1 MFVHWSNQKAE
12 YRDMES
18 REIHCQQCN
27 KTTQHTFRYHIT
39 KTKHYSVVSVGPGK
53 KDISLVC
60 HVCLSETEIPKNDSK
75 ELIKQYDNEIAVG
88 EANELMSK
96 GKDSKAEGKLKKVL
110 KRDPGYG
117 QALYSMSKCL
127 ISQARYGEAK
137 SYIKNLEDK
146 FPNAPE
152 IKELQDE
159 LPPELDTIEPKKEVI
174 SRVNDPDMQEVT
186 AVLNNNTNEND
197 PDDRNSNTQSEEM
210 CSHCYHEKKL
220 HSIDLSQTDVNPNLL
235 DSAGR
240 ACIGCKDD
248 HLTELCKE
256 FSETSN
262 NKQVTSNNDNI
273 LNEKD
278 VIKSEDLEQLEE
290 KLNKEKM
297 DKKEVAEYLELI
309 ETLQKVGLGNSN
321 TLIEVKQMLIK
332 NRGLDKSNLQYLTE
346 LDIQLSKKV
355 NEITKSVEKAEKD
368 REERQKET
376 DVLKKTEEKKKRLEE
391 LKRQAEEKER
401 KLEEKKRERN
411 SKKVK
416 EAVKTNKSRM
426 NLSKIDECLLFN
438 HELDNATNYVI
449 EQFGDDAGEELH
461 NIVFAN
467 TTDEEWKSFQT
478 AKKTI
483 TELFVRRRYDVWNF
497 MITEEAVKE
506 MYPDGPPPIVN
517 VDHNILPP
525 ETLQLGLYLFWQ
537 STSVV
542 KDENEYNES
551 FERRKDWHDFLNG
564 YVNQEA
570 IQRPLIDIA
579 EIVEELDKKREI
591 IKNYIGIM
599 VRSRNR

>member
-39 KTKHYSVVSVGPGK
+39 KTKHYSVVSVGSGK
-53 KDISLVC
+53 KEITLVC
-60 HVCLSETEIPKNDSK
+60 HACLLETYVDKNDSK

-110 KRDPGYG
+110 KKDPDYG

-159 LPPELDTIEPKKEVI
+159 LPPELDTIESKTPITSSSNEPENEI
-174 SRVNDPDMQEVT
+174 P
-186 AVLNNNTNEND
+186 NTE
-197 PDDRNSNTQSEEM
+197 SEEKL
-210 CSHCYHEKKL
+210 SDYEADYLKRLEHQKDHKDNEDKEKKL
-220 HSIDLSQTDVNPNLL
+220 EESQKRL
-235 DSAGR
+235 
-240 ACIGCKDD
+240 
-248 HLTELCKE
+248 
-256 FSETSN
+256 
-262 NKQVTSNNDNI
+262 
-273 LNEKD
+273 
-278 VIKSEDLEQLEE
+278 
-290 KLNKEKM
+290 
-297 DKKEVAEYLELI
+297 
-309 ETLQKVGLGNSN
+309 
-321 TLIEVKQMLIK
+321 
-332 NRGLDKSNLQYLTE
+332 
-346 LDIQLSKKV
+346 
-355 NEITKSVEKAEKD
+355 EKAEK
-368 REERQKET
+368 E
-376 DVLKKTEEKKKRLEE
+376 LEKKKSSTNSQATSNEVNS
-391 LKRQAEEKER
+391 LKEKN
-401 KLEEKKRERN
+401 N

-416 EAVKTNKSRM
+416 EVVKTNKLKM
-426 NLSKIDECLLFN
+426 NLSKIDECLLLN
-438 HELDNATNYVI
+438 HEMRNAGIHVK
-449 EQFGDDAGEELH
+449 EQYGDDAAEELH
-461 NIVFAN
+461 NMVFAN

-478 AKKTI
+478 ANKTI

-497 MITEEAVKE
+497 MISEKAVKE

-517 VDHNILPP
+517 VDHNLLPP
-525 ETLQLGLYLFWQ
+525 ETLQLGLYLLWE

-542 KDENEYNES
+542 KDENEDNES

-570 IQRPLIDIA
+570 IQRPLI
-579 EIVEELDKKREI
+579 EITEVFEELANKREI

>member
-39 KTKHYSVVSVGPGK
+39 KTKHYSVVSVGSGK
-53 KDISLVC
+53 KEITLVC
-60 HVCLSETEIPKNDSK
+60 HACLLETYVDKNDSK

-110 KRDPGYG
+110 KKDPDHG

-137 SYIKNLEDK
+137 SYIKNLKDK
-146 FPNAPE
+146 FPDAPE

-159 LPPELDTIEPKKEVI
+159 LPPELDTIENKTAIIPSSNE
-174 SRVNDPDMQEVT
+174 PDNGMADIES
-186 AVLNNNTNEND
+186 D
-197 PDDRNSNTQSEEM
+197 EM
-210 CSHCYHEKKL
+210 CIHCYHEKKL

-248 HLTELCKE
+248 GLTELCKE
-256 FSETSN
+256 FSETSNN

-290 KLNKEKM
+290 KVTEEKM

-332 NRGLDKSNLQYLTE
+332 NRGLDKNNLQYLTE

-438 HELDNATNYVI
+438 HELGNATNYVI

-542 KDENEYNES
+542 KGENEDNES

>member
-1 MFVHWSNQKAE
+1 
-12 YRDMES
+12 MES
-18 REIHCQQCN
+18 REIHCQKCN

-39 KTKHYSVVSVGPGK
+39 KTKHYSVVSVGSGK
-53 KDISLVC
+53 KEITLVC
-60 HVCLSETEIPKNDSK
+60 HVCLLETLVDKNDSK

-96 GKDSKAEGKLKKVL
+96 GKDSKAESKLRKVL
-110 KRDPGYG
+110 KKDPNFG

-137 SYIKNLEDK
+137 SYIANLEDK
-146 FPNAPE
+146 FPDAPE

-159 LPPELDTIEPKKEVI
+159 LPPELSITEPNTSITSSSNE
-174 SRVNDPDMQEVT
+174 QE
-186 AVLNNNTNEND
+186 NEIPNTE
-197 PDDRNSNTQSEEM
+197 SED
-210 CSHCYHEKKL
+210 KL
-220 HSIDLSQTDVNPNLL
+220 SDYEADYLKRLEQQ
-235 DSAGR
+235 
-240 ACIGCKDD
+240 KDD
-248 HLTELCKE
+248 KDKE
-256 FSETSN
+256 G
-262 NKQVTSNNDNI
+262 K
-273 LNEKD
+273 EK
-278 VIKSEDLEQLEE
+278 ELEE
-290 KLNKEKM
+290 S
-297 DKKEVAEYLELI
+297 
-309 ETLQKVGLGNSN
+309 QKRL
-321 TLIEVKQMLIK
+321 
-332 NRGLDKSNLQYLTE
+332 
-346 LDIQLSKKV
+346 
-355 NEITKSVEKAEKD
+355 EKAEK
-368 REERQKET
+368 E
-376 DVLKKTEEKKKRLEE
+376 
-391 LKRQAEEKER
+391 
-401 KLEEKKRERN
+401 LEEKKSATNSQPVSNKNNSSKEKN
-411 SKKVK
+411 KSKKVK
-416 EAVKTNKSRM
+416 EVVKTNNLKM

-438 HELDNATNYVI
+438 HELGNATNYVI
-449 EQFGDDAGEELH
+449 EQFGDDAVEELH

-467 TTDEEWKSFQT
+467 TTDEEWKSFQS

-542 KDENEYNES
+542 KGENEDNES

>member
-1 MFVHWSNQKAE
+1 MFRYEIMFVHWSNQKAE

-18 REIHCQQCN
+18 REIHCQKCN

-60 HVCLSETEIPKNDSK
+60 HVCLSETFLDKNDSK
-75 ELIKQYDNEIAVG
+75 ELIKEYDNVIAVG

-96 GKDSKAEGKLKKVL
+96 GKDSKAENKLKKVL
-110 KRDPGYG
+110 KKDPDHG

-146 FPNAPE
+146 FPDAAE

-159 LPPELDTIEPKKEVI
+159 LPPELDTIENKTAIIPSSNE
-174 SRVNDPDMQEVT
+174 PDNGMTDIES
-186 AVLNNNTNEND
+186 D
-197 PDDRNSNTQSEEM
+197 EM
-210 CSHCYHEKKL
+210 CIHCYHEKKL

-248 HLTELCKE
+248 GLTELCKE
-256 FSETSN
+256 FSETSNN

-290 KLNKEKM
+290 KVTEEKM

-332 NRGLDKSNLQYLTE
+332 NRELDENNLQYLTE

-438 HELDNATNYVI
+438 HELGNATNYVI
-449 EQFGDDAGEELH
+449 EQFGDDAVEELH

-467 TTDEEWKSFQT
+467 TTDEEWKSFQS

-517 VDHNILPP
+517 IDHSILPP

-542 KDENEYNES
+542 KDENEDNES

>member
-1 MFVHWSNQKAE
+1 MYRKILFVHWSNQKAE

-18 REIHCQQCN
+18 REIHCQKCN
-27 KTTQHTFRYHIT
+27 KDTQHTFRYHIT
-39 KTKHYSVVSVGPGK
+39 KTKHYSVVSVGSGK

-60 HVCLSETEIPKNDSK
+60 HVCLSETFLDKNDSK
-75 ELIKQYDNEIAVG
+75 ELIKEYDNVIAVG

-96 GKDSKAEGKLKKVL
+96 GEDSKAESKLKKVL
-110 KRDPGYG
+110 KKDPDHG

-146 FPNAPE
+146 FPDAPE

-159 LPPELDTIEPKKEVI
+159 LPPELDIIEPKTPITSSSNEPEI
-174 SRVNDPDMQEVT
+174 EIP
-186 AVLNNNTNEND
+186 NTESDDKLSDYETDYLKRLEQQKDDKDNED
-197 PDDRNSNTQSEEM
+197 KQ
-210 CSHCYHEKKL
+210 KKL
-220 HSIDLSQTDVNPNLL
+220 D
-235 DSAGR
+235 
-240 ACIGCKDD
+240 
-248 HLTELCKE
+248 E
-256 FSETSN
+256 
-262 NKQVTSNNDNI
+262 
-273 LNEKD
+273 
-278 VIKSEDLEQLEE
+278 
-290 KLNKEKM
+290 
-297 DKKEVAEYLELI
+297 
-309 ETLQKVGLGNSN
+309 LQK
-321 TLIEVKQMLIK
+321 
-332 NRGLDKSNLQYLTE
+332 R
-346 LDIQLSKKV
+346 
-355 NEITKSVEKAEKD
+355 VEKAN
-368 REERQKET
+368 RE
-376 DVLKKTEEKKKRLEE
+376 
-391 LKRQAEEKER
+391 
-401 KLEEKKRERN
+401 LEEKKSRKKNLTNSQPIQNKNNPSKEKDN

-416 EAVKTNKSRM
+416 EVVKTNKLKM

-438 HELDNATNYVI
+438 HELGNATNYVI
-449 EQFGDDAGEELH
+449 EQFGGDAGEELH

-542 KDENEYNES
+542 KGENEDNES

-579 EIVEELDKKREI
+579 QIVEELDKKREI